1 MKKFYCLTSI
11 LFLSMFASAPLNVG
25 AEALEDSFY
34 SDDFIYEDSEE
45 TNQENNEEAFTS
57 ESATIDADLFSSQMD
72 EYSTEESETSIGDSW
87 VPLASDPK
95 ISFKYDSETTTLSFK
110 ASEPVALPDNTQDG
124 STSDWYNANPDV
136 KNATT
141 VVIGDNITKIGAR
154 NFDNH
159 LGAYPNL
166 KNVIL
171 ASSVKEIGLSAFN
184 EVTTLQSIKNDS
196 VENAENKIVSVE
208 SIENKAFS
216 NTGLE
221 NIIFIQD
228 NISFGLS
235 AFSNCNA
242 LTKVEIQGSA
252 NIGESTF
259 SNCAKLNSF
268 SCNST
273 IDTIGKRAF
282 SNCTSLSSF
291 KAIAVVNI
299 LDSSFSGCTSL
310 AEFDFSGTETIGQ
323 MSFVRT
329 ALTKANFEKL
339 KTIGSSV
346 FFRCTTLTSICYY
359 GDKETWDSIAKSANY
374 PASAVI
380 HYKADTVEAK
390 DPTCTEPGRKGT
402 NVCDV
407 CGASYSDKDD
417 AESIIP
423 ALGHSFSDEYTVDKS
438 ATCTEEGEKSKH
450 CENPGCEERNDVQ
463 KIDALGHDYVET
475 TVAPTCTEKGT
486 LTKTCSRCNDVV
498 TEEIPALGHDFAKDY
513 IVDVKATC
521 TTDGK
526 QSKHCSRCDEKTD
539 EQKIPAFGHD
549 FTSKVTKE
557 ATCTADG
564 VITKTC
570 SRCDATET
578 EAIKATGHKFGDWK
592 VATEATVFVPEQQ
605 ERICETCGEK
615 ETKTVGTAL
624 KATAKV
630 NVSTVK
636 LKVKQSTSGLKVTG
650 LAKGDSV
657 KTWKSTN
664 TKIFTVKGKE
674 NGTCKLTAKKVGT
687 AKLQITLASGLK
699 KTVTVKVQKTAVKTT
714 KVTVANTKVTVQKG
728 KKVALKP
735 VVKPFTSKQKVT
747 YTSSNKKVA
756 TVSSKGVVTGK
767 KKGTTK
773 ITVKSGS
780 KSVKVTVKVK

>member
-1 MKKFYCLTSI
+1 MKKIYYLASVLSLTLLTS
-11 LFLSMFASAPLNVG
+11 APFNVG
-25 AEALEDSFY
+25 ADALEDSFY
-34 SDDFIYEDSEE
+34 SEDSFYEDSELTDQSDGE
-45 TNQENNEEAFTS
+45 DTFTS
-57 ESATIDADLFSSQMD
+57 EDVGVDVDLFSSQMD
-72 EYSTEESETSIGDSW
+72 EYSNEENSNSADNGWT
-87 VPLASDPK
+87 PLASEPK
-95 ISFKYDSETTTLSFK
+95 ISFKYDTETTTLSFK
-110 ASEPVALPDNTQDG
+110 ASEPVALPDNTQAG
-124 STSDWYNANPDV
+124 NTSNWYNANPDV
-136 KNATT
+136 GNATT
-141 VVIGDNITKIGAR
+141 VIIGNNITKIGAY

-159 LGAYPNL
+159 LNDYPNL
-166 KNVIL
+166 KKVIL
-171 ASSVKEIGLSAFN
+171 ASSVKEIGVSAFN
-184 EVTTLQSIKNDS
+184 QVSTLQSIKS
-196 VENAENKIVSVE
+196 ESIENEENKIVSVE
-208 SIENKAFS
+208 RIENNAFC

-221 NIIFIQD
+221 NITFVQD
-228 NISFGLS
+228 IISIGLG
-235 AFSNCNA
+235 AFSDCSA
-242 LTKVEIQGSA
+242 LTKVEVYGSA
-252 NIGESTF
+252 DIGESAF
-259 SNCAKLNSF
+259 EKCKKLNYF
-268 SCNST
+268 LCDST
-273 IDTIGKRAF
+273 VPTIGKNAF
-282 SNCTSLSSF
+282 MNCTSLSSF
-291 KAIAVVNI
+291 KAASAVDIQNNA
-299 LDSSFSGCTSL
+299 FSGCTSL
-310 AEFDFSGTETIGQ
+310 NEFDFSGTETIGQ
-323 MSFVRT
+323 MAFVRT
-329 ALTKANFEKL
+329 ALTKANFNNL
-339 KTIGSSV
+339 KSIGKNT

-359 GDKETWDSIAKSANY
+359 GDEETWNSIAKSAKY
-374 PASAVI
+374 PTSAVI

-407 CGASYSDKDD
+407 CGESYSDKDD

-423 ALGHSFSDEYTVDKS
+423 ALGHSFSDEYTVDKA

-450 CENPGCEERNDVQ
+450 CSRCDEKTDEQ

-498 TEEIPALGHDFAKDY
+498 TEEIPALGHEFAKDY
-513 IVDVKATC
+513 TVDVKATC

-570 SRCDATET
+570 SRCDTTEA

-592 VATEATVFVPEQQ
+592 VVTEATVFVPEQQ

-624 KATAKV
+624 KATATV
-630 NVSTVK
+630 NASSVK

-657 KTWKSTN
+657 KSWKSTN
-664 TKIFTVKGKE
+664 TKIFTVKGKG
-674 NGTCKLTAKKVGT
+674 NGTCKITAKKAGT
-687 AKLQITLASGLK
+687 AKLQIALASGLK